1 MNETMEKVEGEVIEE
16 TGCNPSNEEP
26 QAEIDEIKYLKE
38 TINDYSKEID
48 HIRADNSVLKEAI
61 VRLQLKSLGLME

>member
-1 MNETMEKVEGEVIEE
+1 MNETMEKVEGEVIEGTE
-16 TGCNPSNEEP
+16 RVPSIEDLQEE
-26 QAEIDEIKYLKE
+26 IRSLKV
-38 TINDYSKEID
+38 TVQDYSAEID

>member
-16 TGCNPSNEEP
+16 TERVPNIEEL
-26 QAEIDEIKYLKE
+26 QEEIRSLKA
-38 TINDYSKEID
+38 TVQDYSKEID

>member
-1 MNETMEKVEGEVIEE
+1 MINDIERDDIEVEGIEE
-16 TGCNPSNEEP
+16 VPSIEEL
-26 QAEIDEIKYLKE
+26 QEEIRSLKA
-38 TINDYSKEID
+38 TVQDYSKEID

>member
-1 MNETMEKVEGEVIEE
+1 MNEEMEKVEGEVIEE
-16 TGCNPSNEEP
+16 TECVPSIEDLQEE
-26 QAEIDEIKYLKE
+26 IRSLKL
-38 TINDYSKEID
+38 TVHDYSAEID

>member
-1 MNETMEKVEGEVIEE
+1 MNEEMEKVEGEVIEE
-16 TGCNPSNEEP
+16 TERVPNIEEL
-26 QAEIDEIKYLKE
+26 QEEIKNLRD
-38 TINDYSKEID
+38 TNIDYSAEID

>member
-1 MNETMEKVEGEVIEE
+1 MINDIERDDIEVEGVEEVPNIEE
-16 TGCNPSNEEP
+16 LQEELRS
-26 QAEIDEIKYLKE
+26 LKS
-38 TINDYSKEID
+38 TVRDYITEID

>member
-16 TGCNPSNEEP
+16 TERVPSIEDLKE
-26 QAEIDEIKYLKE
+26 EIKNLKDAN
-38 TINDYSKEID
+38 IDYRAEID